1 MTIRVFFCGE
11 AVVDMLE
18 QKEGSGDFKLL
29 LGGSHFNSAIGAA
42 RAIKREKLD
51 YQVGFVGPVS
61 RDLFGDC
68 FFKALCDANID
79 TSGVKRVAENSTL
92 AVVSICPD
100 MENAFCFYD
109 SGTTVQVTKIEDFPP
124 SLGDAGDNK
133 IFCFGSIS
141 TVLEPARFAWFEFA
155 KRQRDNS
162 LVYYDLNTRPSIAKD
177 SDKYRKIL
185 LEWASIVHVMR
196 ASDADIAWAYPGMS
210 PKDVAG
216 IWLEQG
222 VSMAVFTRGKYG
234 AETYTRKTF
243 ASAKAVDLITSNTVG
258 AGDNVNAGLAISLA
272 KLGCFTLGEIEALE
286 GDQLEKILNG
296 ANSTAACHLISIGAK
311 PRTAARA

>member
-1 MTIRVFFCGE
+1 MTTRIFFCGE

-42 RAIKREKLD
+42 RAIKQEKLD
-51 YQVGFVGPVS
+51 YQVGFIGPVS
-61 RDLFGDC
+61 RDMFGDR
-68 FFKALCDANID
+68 FFKALCDTQID

-92 AVVSICPD
+92 AVVSIRPG

-109 SGTTVQVTKIEDFPP
+109 NGTTVQVTKREDFPP
-124 SLGDAGDNK
+124 SLGDIGDKK

-141 TVLEPARFAWFEFA
+141 TVLEPARFAWFAFA
-155 KRQRDNS
+155 KQQRDHS
-162 LVYYDLNTRPSIAKD
+162 LIYYDLNTRPSIAKD

-210 PKDVAG
+210 PKDVAE

-222 VSMAVFTRGKYG
+222 VSMAVFTKGKHG
-234 AETYTRKTF
+234 AEAYTRKTF
-243 ASAKAVDLITSNTVG
+243 ASAEAIDLITSNTVG
-258 AGDNVNAGLAISLA
+258 AGDNINAGLAISLA
-272 KLGCFTLGEIEALE
+272 HLDCFTPGKIEVLE
-286 GDQLEKILNG
+286 EDQLEKILSG
-296 ANSTAACHLISIGAK
+296 ANNTAACHLISIGAK
-311 PRTAARA
+311 PRKAARA